1 MNITRDAYLSR
12 VSKSTSS
19 DVLRNFV
26 YSLFEGGTNNT
37 SVNVKEFYA
46 ERLSMK
52 IDVLDSAIE
61 LKMEQK

>member
-1 MNITRDAYLSR
+1 MLEVARAQACGNGN
-12 VSKSTSS
+12 K
-19 DVLRNFV
+19 
-26 YSLFEGGTNNT
+26 T